1 MPSLKDL
8 VCVVQW
14 ASTGSPFPEYAT
26 QYGDGVVETYIA
38 IPNHPQAF
46 TIRLT
51 SRKFICEGLAMI
63 VFIDG
68 NYQCNRN
75 RVNLQSHR
83 KGLPQVRSEIDF
95 VVRQKEKPMGDG
107 TYLGREWRFDD
118 HNIGLMASS
127 GVSPTFC

>member
-1 MPSLKDL
+1 
-8 VCVVQW
+8 
-14 ASTGSPFPEYAT
+14 
-26 QYGDGVVETYIA
+26 
-38 IPNHPQAF
+38 
-46 TIRLT
+46 
-51 SRKFICEGLAMI
+51 MI

-75 RVNLQSHR
+75 RVNLQPH
-83 KGLPQVRSEIDF
+83 KKNLPQDRSEIDF

-127 GVSPTFC
+127 GVGPTFR